1 MAVLSYVP
9 QANSM
14 NMNGQYGKMVGQYS
28 ADPDIAA
35 QGAQARQT
43 QKAGFDFQTARMNRL
58 LPMLQGAMNGMGN
71 FGATGVA
78 TDVGPP
84 PPAPMGGGPHIQGG
98 PLWTQQ
104 DIQGNVNA
112 NRAFVDRSIASQD
125 QKVAGT
131 MAGRGMGSGASSPM
145 IAALSNQNFMAG
157 LGQKA
162 DYERQFLPQA
172 RQQNAQF
179 GLDTAKARESQFAA
193 RNNET
198 LGYGQNLLG
207 YGQNLLGDA
216 RNRITAQG
224 QAMQMQTNL
233 LGQLA
238 NLM

>member
-1 MAVLSYVP
+1 MAITVTSKY
-9 QANSM
+9 
-14 NMNGQYGKMVGQYS
+14 GQLGGASGMGPGLTFAQQMM

-35 QGAQARQT
+35 QGAEVRKT
-43 QKAGFDFQTARMNRL
+43 QQAGFDFQNAKMNKL

-71 FGATGVA
+71 FNTAGVG
-78 TDVGPP
+78 TNV
-84 PPAPMGGGPHIQGG
+84 PAPMAGGPHIQGG

-104 DIQGNVNA
+104 DIQGNLNA
-112 NRAFVDRSIASQD
+112 NRAFVDQSIASQN
-125 QKVAGT
+125 QKMAGT
-131 MAGRGMGSGASSPM
+131 MAGRGMGSTASSPM
-145 IAALSNQNFMAG
+145 IAALQNQNFMAG

-172 RQQNAQF
+172 RQQNAAF
-179 GLDTAKARESQFAA
+179 GLDSAKARENQFAS
-193 RNNET
+193 RNNE
-198 LGYGQNLLG
+198 LLG

-233 LGQLA
+233 LSQLA